1 MAPATKKLSK
11 YERRNGI
18 NVRSHLFLH
27 FLSDSC
33 KSDCCV
39 DIFAIDHVGDIR
51 EDPWLPVNELIQDVF
66 LQSCVV
72 ILDILS
78 FSKGQGVVAVR
89 ENDGKQLV
97 LVVHQVAAMDMSD
110 GNLVLTPKF
119 FTNKSIPIVIAYYP
133 L

>member
-1 MAPATKKLSK
+1 MSE
-11 YERRNGI
+11 YERRNEI

-39 DIFAIDHVGDIR
+39 DILAIDHVGDIR
-51 EDPWLPVNELIQDVF
+51 EDPRLPVNKLIQNVF
-66 LQSCVV
+66 LQSCVIV
-72 ILDILS
+72 LNILS

-89 ENDGKQLV
+89 ENNGEQLV
-97 LVVHQVAAMDMSD
+97 LIVNQVAAVDVSD

-119 FTNKSIPIVIAYYP
+119 FTNKE
-133 L
+133 